1 MTNMTILDVTFLIV
15 AAQVVLLPY
24 LLYVRRRAKKSQD
37 AIVEQLRG
45 SRFWRVAISR
55 PDHLKSILK
64 ISAIQALAV
73 LIDEGEY
80 LCLKGHWSGTGEAFS
95 LKFPKQSVRVS
106 CDENR
111 SLMAGNMAWVRIS
124 HPAGDLMMAADT
136 GLNVANSREAL
147 ADLVRS
153 AFPFSP
159 LSANAFHDFAL
170 EKNSRSMA
178 VTVVFFVLL
187 AFALFDTYVFS
198 AYELIDA
205 QIDDLLDKPLIR
217 AAGIAIT
224 IALAV
229 PVYRYLV
236 AGKVPVRESLALA
249 VLLLTAIALSA
260 FPALK
265 RIDQRLADGVSADYQ
280 YRVIDSVVNLEPVD
294 ASQEL
299 PRLRFKKA
307 PEYWA
312 QFPVGSEVTIPLLRG
327 PIGLWQLDHA
337 RFDPPIFSFYEK
349 RKK

>member
-1 MTNMTILDVTFLIV
+1 MTILDVTFLIV

-55 PDHLKSILK
+55 PEHLKSILK

-80 LCLKGHWSGTGEAFS
+80 LCLRGHWSGTGEAFS

-106 CDENR
+106 CEENR